1 MPDMTRAAT
10 GDEPAIG
17 WLFGIAGKLVTT
29 AAFRVVDEYEI
40 SPTGLSVLMILCLE
54 DGLKST
60 EVAARISCTPAT
72 LTSVATTLERAGHL
86 RRQISGTDRRVVELH
101 ITRTGR
107 RRAELVRDRLDA
119 WYREMFSFLSTK
131 DEQVVRPFLTETIA
145 RFSTPT

>member
-1 MPDMTRAAT
+1 MTRAAA

-40 SPTGLSVLMILCLE
+40 SPAGLSVLMILCAE

-72 LTSVATTLERAGHL
+72 LTSVATTLGRAGYL
-86 RRQISGTDRRVVELH
+86 RRQVASTDRRVVQLH
-101 ITRTGR
+101 ITRAGR
-107 RRAELVRDRLDA
+107 RHAELVRGKLDD
-119 WYREMFSFLSTK
+119 WYREMFDFLSK
-131 DEQVVRPFLTETIA
+131 EDEQVVRPFLTETVA
-145 RFSTPT
+145 RFSALG